1 MAFTTALTAAASEA
15 RLRSGFGGL
24 QLADYPGE
32 AGRVGEGAVD
42 EDDGGLTHGIL
53 LPADAHKVTLR
64 AYGLARRGRIPENP

>member
-1 MAFTTALTAAASEA
+1 MAGA
-15 RLRSGFGGL
+15 L

-42 EDDGGLTHGIL
+42 EDDGGLTHWIL
-53 LPADAHKVTLR
+53 LPADAQKVTLR